1 MAQVKKAQ
9 SSLSKIQ
16 QKLKKGTDQA
26 MIKALVSLASQ
37 EFANEDALQ
46 KVTDMLFD
54 FQTKLEASLQK
65 EHDDEAEMT
74 RKFEEMVQTKE
85 NEIMMFTTEIAT
97 KTADL
102 ERVLNQ
108 ILEAQD
114 FIARRTLDKSEFESD
129 IEKEN
134 QSYENLTNIYNDT
147 IAQLNKELAACTE
160 ALSVLSSAEFAGY
173 LSDRISSDRVIDTNH
188 GSGIAVNDSIAPQ

>member
-54 FQTKLEASLQK
+54 FQAKLEASLQK
-65 EHDDEAEMT
+65 EHDDEAASQQ
-74 RKFEEMVQTKE
+74 KFEDLVHQKE
-85 NEIMMFTTEIAT
+85 VEIAQFT
-97 KTADL
+97 
-102 ERVLNQ
+102 
-108 ILEAQD
+108 I
-114 FIARRTLDKSEFESD
+114 D
-129 IEKEN
+129 I
-134 QSYENLTNIYNDT
+134 
-147 IAQLNKELAACTE
+147 
-160 ALSVLSSAEFAGY
+160 
-173 LSDRISSDRVIDTNH
+173 
-188 GSGIAVNDSIAPQ
+188 